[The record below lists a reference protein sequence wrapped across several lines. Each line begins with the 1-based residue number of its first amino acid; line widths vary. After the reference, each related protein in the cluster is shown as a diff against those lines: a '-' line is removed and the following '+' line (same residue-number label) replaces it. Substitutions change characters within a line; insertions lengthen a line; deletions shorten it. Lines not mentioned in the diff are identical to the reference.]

1 MSNTSRSTIK
11 SWRML
16 RMLIEI
22 QLFANNDIIES
33 LFIEFMI
40 VCKFTKI
47 LGNILYSQY
56 HNLNLDFATC

>member
-40 VCKFTKI
+40 VLKFTKI

-56 HNLNLDFATC
+56 HNS